1 MKALVIA
8 NRDRYEKYRPADMC
22 ILQEVELVF
31 CPRGS
36 SDEELLAAARDA
48 DFIAADPMTTVS
60 GAVIRGMPNLKLIH
74 SEGVAFN
81 NFDLEAAREKG
92 VYVCNCKGVNAGAV
106 AEQTVLLMLA
116 LLRRLLVGDRAE
128 RRGSQMQMKEQTM
141 VEGMKELSE
150 CKVGLI
156 GFGDIARAAA
166 ERLRA
171 FGCELY
177 YTTPRRKSE
186 ELESRYGVRYL
197 PLEELVRTCDIISL
211 HTPVTNETRGM
222 VNRDFLSRMRPDALL
237 INTARGDLVDNEA
250 LREAIIAGRIAGA
263 GLDTVYPEPT
273 TADNPLVDLPPECA
287 DRVIFSPHI
296 GGITTSTF
304 KRAHRLIW
312 QSFEDVCQGK
322 RPRNIV
328 NGL

>member
-1 MKALVIA
+1 MKMLVIGDA
-8 NRDRYEKYRPADMC
+8 QRAEKYLPDMPFAKSC
-22 ILQEVELVF
+22 LVEV
-31 CPRGS
+31 
-36 SDEELLAAARDA
+36 AARGMSDDEILDMAADA
-48 DFIAADPMTTVS
+48 DFIMADAISPVS
-60 GAVIRGMPNLKLIH
+60 AHLIEHMPNLKLIH
-74 SEGVAFN
+74 SEGVAYN
-81 NFDLEAAREKG
+81 AIDLDAARKAG
-92 VYVCNCKGVNAGAV
+92 VFVCNNAGVNAGAV

-116 LLRRLLVGDRAE
+116 LLRRLVLGDRTE
-128 RRGSQMQMKEQTM
+128 RQGGQMRMKEQTM